1 MNSRPRAPPCGGV
14 SFPKASAKVQPTNQT
29 AKLFHDFFQ
38 TFLYHRQAK
47 HPPRDRTPLEYK
59 NINARKKITEKTRK
73 KHTPA
78 GGQRK
83 TTRKKTLSKPAR
95 TSKDART
102 RRVCPHLTLPRK
114 TPRKKGRTY
123 FKIQGTYFKISPLYF
138 SFAPTCAETPFN
150 TTITRNTQKPQKH
163 NRLLTINSCRKIIKT
178 TGRFTRR
185 AAYIYNMSLPNQR
198 EYVPFPQM
206 RHGFSRNSRLL
217 RGDCGLG
224 CSLCRKVRDTK

>member
-1 MNSRPRAPPCGGV
+1 MT
-14 SFPKASAKVQPTNQT
+14 FF
-29 AKLFHDFFQ
+29 KLFYTTTAQ
-38 TFLYHRQAK
+38 NTRLTHR
-47 HPPRDRTPLEYK
+47 TTLENK

-123 FKIQGTYFKISPLYF
+123 FKIQGTYFKIPPLYF
-138 SFAPTCAETPFN
+138 SFTPTCAETPFN

-163 NRLLTINSCRKIIKT
+163 NRLLTINSCREIIKT

-206 RHGFSRNSRLL
+206 RHGFFRNSRLL

>member
-1 MNSRPRAPPCGGV
+1 MT
-14 SFPKASAKVQPTNQT
+14 FF
-29 AKLFHDFFQ
+29 KLFYTTDTQNTRLAH
-38 TFLYHRQAK
+38 
-47 HPPRDRTPLEYK
+47 RTPLENK
-59 NINARKKITEKTRK
+59 NINIRKKITGKTRK

-123 FKIQGTYFKISPLYF
+123 FKIQGTYFKIPPLYF

-178 TGRFTRR
+178 TGWFTRR

-206 RHGFSRNSRLL
+206 RHGFSGIQDSSVAIAGSGVRYAAKYEIQNSYDLDFL
-217 RGDCGLG
+217 RSFWRCKIY
-224 CSLCRKVRDTK
+224 SLK

>member
-38 TFLYHRQAK
+38 TFLYHRHTK
-47 HPPRDRTPLEYK
+47 HLPRAPHNPGKQKHKHTQK
-59 NINARKKITEKTRK
+59 NYGKNTK
-73 KHTPA
+73 KHTPT
-78 GGQRK
+78 GRQRK

-102 RRVCPHLTLPRK
+102 RRVCPHLTLPKK
-114 TPRKKGRTY
+114 TTQKICLRY
-123 FKIQGTYFKISPLYF
+123 FKICLTYFEICALYF

-150 TTITRNTQKPQKH
+150 TTITRNTQKTHKRY
-163 NRLLTINSCRKIIKT
+163 RLLTINSCRKIIKT

-206 RHGFSRNSRLL
+206 RHGFFRNSRLL

>member
-1 MNSRPRAPPCGGV
+1 MT
-14 SFPKASAKVQPTNQT
+14 FF
-29 AKLFHDFFQ
+29 KL
-38 TFLYHRQAK
+38 FLYHRQAK
-47 HPPRDRTPLEYK
+47 HPPRAPHTPGKQKHKHTQKIYRK
-59 NINARKKITEKTRK
+59 NTK

-95 TSKDART
+95 TSIDTRT

-123 FKIQGTYFKISPLYF
+123 FKIQGTYFKIPPLYF

-198 EYVPFPQM
+198 EDVPFPQM

>member
-38 TFLYHRQAK
+38 TFLYHRHTK
-47 HPPRDRTPLEYK
+47 HPPRAPHNPGKQKHKHTQK
-59 NINARKKITEKTRK
+59 NYGKTRK

-78 GGQRK
+78 DGQRK
-83 TTRKKTLSKPAR
+83 TTRKKTQSKPAR

-123 FKIQGTYFKISPLYF
+123 FKIQGTYFKIPPLYF

-178 TGRFTRR
+178 TGRFSRR

-198 EYVPFPQM
+198 EDVPFPQM
-206 RHGFSRNSRLL
+206 QHGFSRNSRLL

>member
-38 TFLYHRQAK
+38 TFLYHRHTK
-47 HPPRDRTPLEYK
+47 HPPHAPHTPGKQKHKRTQK
-59 NINARKKITEKTRK
+59 NYRKNTK

-95 TSKDART
+95 TSKDTRT
-102 RRVCPHLTLPRK
+102 RRVCPHLTLPKK
-114 TPRKKGRTY
+114 TTQKICLRY
-123 FKIQGTYFKISPLYF
+123 FKICLTYFEICALYF

-150 TTITRNTQKPQKH
+150 TTITRNTQKTHKRY
-163 NRLLTINSCRKIIKT
+163 RLLTINSCRDIIKT
-178 TGRFTRR
+178 TCRFTRR

-198 EYVPFPQM
+198 EDVPFPQM

>member
-1 MNSRPRAPPCGGV
+1 MT
-14 SFPKASAKVQPTNQT
+14 FF
-29 AKLFHDFFQ
+29 KLFYTTDTQ
-38 TFLYHRQAK
+38 NTCLAHR
-47 HPPRDRTPLEYK
+47 TTLENK

-73 KHTPA
+73 KHTQA

-123 FKIQGTYFKISPLYF
+123 FKIQGTYFKIPPLYF

-185 AAYIYNMSLPNQR
+185 AAYIIICHYRTSGSMCRFLKCGTDFPGIQDSSVVIAGSGVRYAAKYATQNSYDLDFLRSFWRCKIYSL
-198 EYVPFPQM
+198 
-206 RHGFSRNSRLL
+206 
-217 RGDCGLG
+217 
-224 CSLCRKVRDTK
+224 K

>member
-38 TFLYHRQAK
+38 TFLYHRHTK

-59 NINARKKITEKTRK
+59 NINIRKKFTGKTQK

-78 GGQRK
+78 GRQRK

-102 RRVCPHLTLPRK
+102 RRVCPHLTLP
-114 TPRKKGRTY
+114 KKATQKICLGY
-123 FKIQGTYFKISPLYF
+123 FKICLTYFEICALYF
-138 SFAPTCAETPFN
+138 SFAPTCAKKPFN
-150 TTITRNTQKPQKH
+150 TTIARNTQKPQKH

>member
-1 MNSRPRAPPCGGV
+1 M
-14 SFPKASAKVQPTNQT
+14 T
-29 AKLFHDFFQ
+29 FFQ

-47 HPPRDRTPLEYK
+47 HPPRDRTPLENK
-59 NINARKKITEKTRK
+59 NINARKKITGKTRK

-78 GGQRK
+78 GRQRK

-102 RRVCPHLTLPRK
+102 RRVCPHLTLPKK
-114 TPRKKGRTY
+114 TTQKICLRY
-123 FKIQGTYFKISPLYF
+123 FKICLTYFEICALYF

-178 TGRFTRR
+178 TGRHLDYF
-185 AAYIYNMSLPNQR
+185 YHI
-198 EYVPFPQM
+198 
-206 RHGFSRNSRLL
+206 
-217 RGDCGLG
+217 
-224 CSLCRKVRDTK
+224 

>member
-38 TFLYHRQAK
+38 TFLYHRHTK
-47 HPPRDRTPLEYK
+47 HPPRAPHNPGKQKHKHTQKIYRK
-59 NINARKKITEKTRK
+59 NTK
-73 KHTPA
+73 KHTQA

-95 TSKDART
+95 TSKDTRT

-123 FKIQGTYFKISPLYF
+123 FKIQGTYFKIPPLYF

-150 TTITRNTQKPQKH
+150 TTITRNTQKTHKRY
-163 NRLLTINSCRKIIKT
+163 RLLTINSCRKIIKT

>member
-1 MNSRPRAPPCGGV
+1 MNSRPRVPPCGGV

-38 TFLYHRQAK
+38 TFLYHRHTK
-47 HPPRDRTPLEYK
+47 HPPCAPHTPGKQKHKRTQK
-59 NINARKKITEKTRK
+59 NYGKNTK

-78 GGQRK
+78 GAKQK
-83 TTRKKTLSKPAR
+83 TTRKKTQSKPAR

-102 RRVCPHLTLPRK
+102 RRVCPHLTLPKK
-114 TPRKKGRTY
+114 TTQKICLRY
-123 FKIQGTYFKISPLYF
+123 FKICLTYFEICALYF

-198 EYVPFPQM
+198 EDVPFPQM

>member
-1 MNSRPRAPPCGGV
+1 MT
-14 SFPKASAKVQPTNQT
+14 FF
-29 AKLFHDFFQ
+29 KLFYTTDTQNTRLAH
-38 TFLYHRQAK
+38 
-47 HPPRDRTPLEYK
+47 RTPLENK

-73 KHTPA
+73 KYTPA

-102 RRVCPHLTLPRK
+102 RRVCPHLTLPKK
-114 TPRKKGRTY
+114 TTQKICLRY
-123 FKIQGTYFKISPLYF
+123 FKICLTYFEICALYF